1 MTTTTGITR
10 VFHFSEDGSIT
21 RFSPH
26 VPPSNPGHPPS
37 VWAIDE
43 EHAPLYWFP
52 RHCPRVSVW
61 AYDDQQQDVLSSTF
75 ETDARRICAAETR
88 WLDGI
93 RSCRLYRYEF
103 DASRFEPWADADGQ
117 YVAGEVIEPIEVVEL
132 GDLLALHAAADIEL
146 RITPKLGTLMDR
158 ILASGLPFSF
168 VRLRDARR

>member
-1 MTTTTGITR
+1 MTATR

-26 VPPSNPGHPPS
+26 VPPSNPGHPPA
-37 VWAIDE
+37 VWAIDDD
-43 EHAPLYWFP
+43 HAPLYWFP

-61 AYDDQQQDVLSSTF
+61 ANDADEREVLAAQF

-88 WLDGI
+88 WLDRI
-93 RSCRLYRYEF
+93 RACRLYRYEF
-103 DASRFEPWADADGQ
+103 DRSRFRPWDEADGNGQ
-117 YVAGEVIEPIEVVEL
+117 YIASEVVEPVDVVAL
-132 GDLLALHAAADIEL
+132 DDLLALHAAADVEL